1 MTAAP
6 AATDWGLSPRRR
18 GNPSTTNA
26 RAPCA
31 RPIPAQAGEPEKSYY
46 DDDANGAY
54 PRAGGGTST
63 RWATTADSS
72 GLSPRRR
79 GNQGVGERAAGP
91 EGPIPAQAGEPLRRH
106 PRFVS
111 CRAYPRA
118 GGGTHR
124 GILAGA
130 GKLGL
135 SPRRRGNQFIRKE
148 RDYRL
153 GPIPAQAGEP
163 DGSCGRLLCSRAY
176 PRAGGGTAE
185 SLGALGINPRA
196 GGGTRVEGLSPRRR
210 GNPLVP
216 SL

>member
-79 GNQGVGERAAGP
+79 GNHRNRAGLHRLP
-91 EGPIPAQAGEPLRRH
+91 GPIPAQAGEPAGPIGLC
-106 PRFVS
+106 S
-111 CRAYPRA
+111 WQRAYPRA
-118 GGGTHR
+118 GGGTQLR
-124 GILAGA
+124 PRLADDIR
-130 GKLGL
+130 GL
-135 SPRRRGNQFIRKE
+135 SPRRRGNPPGYLGRGGKT
-148 RDYRL
+148 

-163 DGSCGRLLCSRAY
+163 SRRH
-176 PRAGGGTAE
+176 PGG
-185 SLGALGINPRA
+185 N
-196 GGGTRVEGLSPRRR
+196 
-210 GNPLVP
+210 
-216 SL
+216 